1 MNKEELEQWVFN
13 EIGKIESIKED
24 KLLHENCINK
34 EKLVSF
40 LSEFYNNFNQ
50 VEDKWFQ
57 SKADTYANILEYLE
71 SNEFYNDNKN

>member
-34 EKLVSF
+34 EKIKSF
-40 LSEFYNNFNQ
+40 LLEFYNTFKRSEEQ
-50 VEDKWFQ
+50 WFQ
-57 SKADTYANILEYLE
+57 TKADSYANILEKIE
-71 SNEFYNDNKN
+71 NDEFD